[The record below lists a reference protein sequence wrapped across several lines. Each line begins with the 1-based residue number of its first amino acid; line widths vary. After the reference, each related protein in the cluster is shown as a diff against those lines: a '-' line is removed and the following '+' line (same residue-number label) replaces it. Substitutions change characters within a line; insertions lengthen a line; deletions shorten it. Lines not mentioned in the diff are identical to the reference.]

1 MAALSISATVAL
13 SFALLLLLFPI
24 IAKNYHTYV
33 YIYIYITRQPVTLV
47 SVQNWSPL
55 IRSIN
60 VQLASSDTPLNA
72 PNISIPSPIA
82 NPANGYE
89 WKRGVVG
96 GVVSSSSSPPLTD
109 EFQRIPILYL
119 SNIAANISAVILDKV

>member
-13 SFALLLLLFPI
+13 SFALQLLLLFPI

-33 YIYIYITRQPVTLV
+33 YIYITRQLVTLV

-72 PNISIPSPIA
+72 PNISIPSPI

>member
-33 YIYIYITRQPVTLV
+33 YIYITRQLVTLV

>member
-33 YIYIYITRQPVTLV
+33 YIYITRQLVTLV

-96 GVVSSSSSPPLTD
+96 GVSSSSSPPLTD